1 MYPDL
6 AGKMTDSGKLGIES
20 SLEHSAANLD
30 KLTLEEKLKMNQLNR
45 TYKKKFGFPFV
56 ICARLNKKDAIMDG
70 LNSRLNKST
79 TTVLW
84 HIKNQAFLREQ
95 FMQNSHNRYVY
106 YEDNELENW

>member
-70 LNSRLNKST
+70 LNSRLNNDHDQELQNGIKE
-79 TTVLW
+79 VLKICELRIRDLVYDEN
-84 HIKNQAFLREQ
+84 IKTSISKL
-95 FMQNSHNRYVY
+95 
-106 YEDNELENW
+106 